1 MAGISEINIGVICG
15 FVAEAE
21 CLRAATI
28 SLPET
33 DRPALFCSGADAGR
47 TRDGVRALIAQG
59 VAGLLSFGVAGGLDP
74 ALAPG
79 TVIVATAVVELDGTR
94 HATDPAWRRRVIGAA
109 GGSSA
114 RPIDT
119 DIAGSDRLLAS
130 VAAKRNARRAT
141 GAGAVDM
148 ESHIVAREA
157 AKAGLPFLAVRAV
170 SDPAGG
176 AIPWAAHAALS
187 ADGRARPL
195 AVVARLVLAPWQ
207 LPGLLA
213 LARNTRAALGAL
225 GGVAT
230 AEVLRATGDR

>member
-1 MAGISEINIGVICG
+1 MAGISDTKIGVVCG

-33 DRPALFCSGADAGR
+33 SRPALFCSGADAGR

-59 VAGLLSFGVAGGLDP
+59 VTGLLSFGVAGGLDP

-79 TVIVATAVVELDGTR
+79 TVIVADTVIELDGTR
-94 HATDPAWRRRVIGAA
+94 HAAEPAWRRRVIAAA
-109 GGSSA
+109 GASA
-114 RPIDT
+114 RPIEA

-130 VAAKRNARRAT
+130 VAAKRDARRAT
-141 GAGAVDM
+141 SAAAVDM

-176 AIPWAAHAALS
+176 AIPWAAYAALS
-187 ADGRARPL
+187 ADGQPRPL
-195 AVVARLVLAPWQ
+195 AVVGRLVLAPWQ

-225 GGVAT
+225 RGVAT
-230 AEVLRATGDR
+230 AEVLRAAGDG